1 MKHYHPNSNKRYR
14 QRLKQVC
21 QRLLRNYPKII
32 QPEQEIDH
40 HVSHPLSNVL
50 VLYRNDGNISTL
62 TFPFKVGNGKVVAYK
77 GHLTPTTLCLL
88 F

>member
-21 QRLLRNYPKII
+21 QQLLRNYPKII

-50 VLYRNDGNISTL
+50 VLYGNDGNIGIL
-62 TFPFKVGNGKVVAYK
+62 PFHFKVGNDKVVAYS
-77 GHLTPTTLCLL
+77 GHLSPDILCLL